1 MFTSSAK
8 NQWVPLFMLF
18 LSALVTYLFKFCWQ
32 DDLGQNYGR
41 KCITDILPVL
51 NISVYDWWVAKRCQW
66 CWCNTLQLSK
76 MAIPS
81 HFFQTKKC
89 TKIYIFTRITG
100 QYNATLPQTPQQ
112 VSVLFSSQLEF
123 QVSWSY
129 TGFQAP
135 VVWFMSG
142 CHVQDSRHCLI

>member
-1 MFTSSAK
+1 
-8 NQWVPLFMLF
+8 MLF
-18 LSALVTYLFKFCWQ
+18 YSALVTYLFQFWQ
-32 DDLGQNYGR
+32 DDLGQNYSR

-51 NISVYDWWVAKRCQW
+51 NISVYDWWVAKKMPVMLVQYFAAFKNS
-66 CWCNTLQLSK
+66 NTFSLFPK
-76 MAIPS
+76 
-81 HFFQTKKC
+81 KKC

-142 CHVQDSRHCLI
+142 CHVLDSRHCLI